1 MDEPFA
7 ALDEITRTGLNTWLQ
22 DLWLKTRKTVML
34 VTHNVLEAVFLA
46 DKVIVM
52 ASNPGRIKEVLAVN
66 LPRPRTLEMFSSP
79 AFVEEAA
86 LIRESLHRDAGAA
99 EVLP

>member
-1 MDEPFA
+1 
-7 ALDEITRTGLNTWLQ
+7 
-22 DLWLKTRKTVML
+22 ML

-52 ASNPGRIKEVLAVN
+52 AANPGRIKEILTVN

-86 LIRESLHRDAGAA
+86 AIRESLHREAGAA
-99 EVLP
+99 EAMP

>member
-1 MDEPFA
+1 M
-7 ALDEITRTGLNTWLQ
+7 
-22 DLWLKTRKTVML
+22 KTQKTVLL

-52 ASNPGRIKEVLAVN
+52 ASNPGRIKEVLPVD

-79 AFVEEAA
+79 AFVEQAA
-86 LIRESLHRDAGAA
+86 LIRESLHRDAPGL
-99 EVLP
+99 EVTP